1 MYNIKQVSDYYHV
14 FFQVTDKSGMICF
27 QSSSKDKCENYVA
40 SKTTSVG
47 DIIKAKIIEGENKI
61 TDEVKSAIIN
71 GKTVIVDYNFEGQKC
86 GFNKSN
92 VKEQDELERLIKDI
106 IDNDYKYII
115 L

>member
-47 DIIKAKIIEGENKI
+47 ISLKLKSLKVKIKSLTKL
-61 TDEVKSAIIN
+61 SL
-71 GKTVIVDYNFEGQKC
+71 Q
-86 GFNKSN
+86 
-92 VKEQDELERLIKDI
+92 L
-106 IDNDYKYII
+106 
-115 L
+115 